1 MRLCL
6 SGRLLFPAELELIDR
21 QTEQRNDQTDEGG
34 TGVLQQ
40 GIQTQADHDED
51 DEKYRE
57 GIEPDLV
64 GTVHIGVLLT
74 QDDHRSKGQGLED
87 HAAEY
92 YQRSDLV
99 QIVGEDQQA
108 GNDHRSDDGAGGGVV
123 LGVELGE
130 GGEEHSV
137 LGHCVVGAG
146 IPLPNR

>member
-40 GIQTQADHDED
+40 GIQAQADHDED
-51 DEKYRE
+51 DEIYRE

-74 QDDHRSKGQGLED
+74 QNDHRSKGQGLED

-92 YQRSDLV
+92 HQGSDLV

-108 GNDHRSDDGAGGGVV
+108 GNDHRSDDGAGGG
-123 LGVELGE
+123 GTW
-130 GGEEHSV
+130 GG
-137 LGHCVVGAG
+137 AW
-146 IPLPNR
+146 